1 MMVNMTPLI
10 SYKETIMAQ
19 KKKID
24 DDVRKDINDIY
35 DLLNSI
41 KQSIDILTKVA
52 ETIADNTADRTG
64 FRRK

>member
-1 MMVNMTPLI
+1 
-10 SYKETIMAQ
+10 MAQ

>member
-1 MMVNMTPLI
+1 
-10 SYKETIMAQ
+10 MAQ
-19 KKKID
+19 KKKIAD
-24 DDVRKDINDIY
+24 IEVQKDLNDIWTAI
-35 DLLNSI
+35 DSI